1 MNQFKYR
8 DGELHCEDAKVKDLA
23 TEFGT
28 PLYVYSKNMIIDR
41 YKAAD
46 SAFSLVEHAICFAL
60 KANSNMEILKLM
72 ANLGAGG
79 DGVSGG
85 ELFLAL
91 KAGIPANKIVYASAG
106 KTDKEIKFAIESGI
120 MAFNVESETEL
131 EVVNKIAQSM
141 NSKAPVSLRINPDID
156 VQGHP

>member
-1 MNQFKYR
+1 
-8 DGELHCEDAKVKDLA
+8 
-23 TEFGT
+23 
-28 PLYVYSKNMIIDR
+28 
-41 YKAAD
+41 
-46 SAFSLVEHAICFAL
+46 
-60 KANSNMEILKLM
+60 M

-79 DGVSGG
+79 DVVSGG

-91 KAGIPANKIVYASAG
+91 KAGISANKIVYASVG